1 MSGASPTGSAV
12 QQFMSISAEALLRP
26 RAADDA
32 ELCERI
38 RVGDKA
44 AFEQLMRRHNRTL
57 FRTARAILRDDA
69 EAEEAVQDAYLQ
81 AYRALPD
88 FRGEAK
94 LSTWLTRIAANQALA
109 RRRKQVR
116 RDELAPVVGLEGAA
130 QLRTADG
137 PRERT
142 ERGELR
148 RLIEAR
154 IDGLPEPLRRVFVL
168 RAVEDLSV
176 EETAAALGIRPPTVR
191 SRFFR
196 ARRRLRA
203 ALSSDIDVV
212 LDEAFRLAGAMALR
226 CHPCRAS
233 TPSSSAPARPGPR

>member
-1 MSGASPTGSAV
+1 MLARSAV
-12 QQFMSISAEALLRP
+12 QQFMETSADVLLRQP
-26 RAADDA
+26 AAHDA

-38 RVGDKA
+38 RAGDKS
-44 AFEQLMRRHNRTL
+44 AFEQLMRRFNRTL

-81 AYRALPD
+81 AYKALPD

-94 LSTWLTRIAANQALA
+94 LSTWLVRIAANEALA

-116 RDELAPVVGLEGAA
+116 RDGLAPVVGLDGATQVPA
-130 QLRTADG
+130 SDG
-137 PRERT
+137 PRDQA

-154 IDGLPEPLRRVFVL
+154 IDRLPEVLRSVFVL

-176 EETAAALGIRPPTVR
+176 EETAAALGIPPPTVR

-203 ALSSDIDVV
+203 ALSRRS
-212 LDEAFRLAGAMALR
+212 AGARGQLVDDHAFDR
-226 CHPCRAS
+226 ID
-233 TPSSSAPARPGPR
+233 